1 LRGVV
6 TDGTGN
12 TVQIEGVNIA
22 GKTGTAEK
30 PKVGERGYQK
40 GKYIAS
46 FVGFFPAE
54 NPQMVGFIMLDSPKG
69 MHYGGQTAGPAFKRV
84 TEKIIP
90 SENLLVK
97 NKIEKPQ
104 VSFAVASREQDSE
117 RQKSAAQAA
126 TLHKVRLNEQDVTS
140 LKGKIDSGSE
150 IKDLKLLQDRKIMPD
165 LTGSTVREAV
175 KLLSSYSI
183 TVKLQGSG
191 KVIKQAPLPGTKLT
205 GGETC
210 FLECRSDD

>member
-1 LRGVV
+1 LELGSRCFLLKQ
-6 TDGTGN
+6 TFT
-12 TVQIEGVNIA
+12 Q
-22 GKTGTAEK
+22 EK
-30 PKVGERGYQK
+30 
-40 GKYIAS
+40 
-46 FVGFFPAE
+46 
-54 NPQMVGFIMLDSPKG
+54 
-69 MHYGGQTAGPAFKRV
+69 
-84 TEKIIP
+84 EK
-90 SENLLVK
+90 LLFRSWVK

-104 VSFAVASREQDSE
+104 VSFSVASREQDSE
-117 RQKSAAQAA
+117 RQKSAVQAA

-140 LKGKIDSGSE
+140 LKGKMDSGSE
-150 IKDLKLLQDRKIMPD
+150 IKDLKLLQDRKIMPN